1 MGESRTRKPRAGT
14 AMHKKIELFFQGI
27 NSQVDDSFKLF
38 KMFADKIHLNPYR
51 TEWAVFDEDH
61 GVAGTIDFVDFTDG
75 RFTIYDWKRSDKI
88 LSNGLPLKV
97 SKYGEKGNYPIENL
111 DNCPY
116 YHYALQLGIYK
127 YILEQKYNI
136 HVSELRLGIFHP
148 SYDKPYVLRMPYLG
162 DEVNKLMN
170 LRSEV
175 VL

>member
-1 MGESRTRKPRAGT
+1 M
-14 AMHKKIELFFQGI
+14 
-27 NSQVDDSFKLF
+27 
-38 KMFADKIHLNPYR
+38 
-51 TEWAVFDEDH
+51 
-61 GVAGTIDFVDFTDG
+61 
-75 RFTIYDWKRSDKI
+75 
-88 LSNGLPLKV
+88 
-97 SKYGEKGNYPIENL
+97 SKYGEKGKYPIENL

-136 HVSELRLGIFHP
+136 QVSELRLGIFHP

-162 DEVNKLMN
+162 DEVNKLMD